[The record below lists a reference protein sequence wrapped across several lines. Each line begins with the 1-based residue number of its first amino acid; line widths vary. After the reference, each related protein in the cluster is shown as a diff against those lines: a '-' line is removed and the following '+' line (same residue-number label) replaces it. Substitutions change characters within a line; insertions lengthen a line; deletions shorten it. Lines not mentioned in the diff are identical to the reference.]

1 MFLLE
6 FLLPNSRSIVLLSVA
21 TLPCLLSKPST
32 AGVELVNLIEERN
45 VMLATALVESALKEM
60 IHKGAEEVSSIDINI
75 LTADRFAW
83 KQRRRTKRLFHCTRT
98 WDS

>member
-1 MFLLE
+1 
-6 FLLPNSRSIVLLSVA
+6 
-21 TLPCLLSKPST
+21 
-32 AGVELVNLIEERN
+32 
-45 VMLATALVESALKEM
+45 MLATALVESALKEM
-60 IHKGAEEVSSIDINI
+60 INKGAEEVSSTDTII